1 MNQLHLRYLIICAA
15 ATAVIS
21 IAIELFVLTLFDDNR
36 SVLAGAA
43 LVAGWWTNLIVAG
56 TIAILAGRKAATG
69 FIDPR
74 MGKVLGTAM
83 GLWVGIGALIGVVIA
98 SLFIL
103 TQVPNADLRP
113 GLILV
118 FGVISLGVCV
128 VASTIAGR
136 ETAHPPEVEDEA

>member
-1 MNQLHLRYLIICAA
+1 MNQLHLRYLIICAV
-15 ATAVIS
+15 ATAVAS

-36 SVLAGAA
+36 SLLAGAA
-43 LVAGWWTNLIVAG
+43 LVAGWWTNLIVGSA
-56 TIAILAGRKAATG
+56 IAILAGRKVAAG

-98 SLFIL
+98 ALFLL

-113 GLILV
+113 GLVLV
-118 FGVISLGVCV
+118 FGLISLGVCV
-128 VASTIAGR
+128 VASAIAGR
-136 ETAHPPEVEDEA
+136 ETAHPPEAEEEA